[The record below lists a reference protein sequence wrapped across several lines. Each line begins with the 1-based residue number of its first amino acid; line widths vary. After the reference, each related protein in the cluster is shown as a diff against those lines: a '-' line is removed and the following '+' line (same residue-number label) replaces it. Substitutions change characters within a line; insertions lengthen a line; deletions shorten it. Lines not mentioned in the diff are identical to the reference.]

1 MAQTGFTPIQLYY
14 SSTTTNVPLAADLA
28 NGELAI
34 NITDG
39 KLFYKDNANAVQ
51 VIGWKVVPATAG
63 GTGQTSYAVGDLI
76 YANTTTTL
84 AKLPDVA
91 TGNALISGGVNTAPA
106 WGKIGLTTHV
116 SGVLPVANG
125 GTNASTASIT
135 SFNNITGYTASG
147 ATGTTSTN
155 LVFSTNPSITTPT
168 LVGDVTLSTGNLV
181 FNTTDKGVSS
191 GVTNGT
197 LNVDTNGTGPI
208 ATRFTYR
215 QFMKRGTISSTTF
228 SATLAFT
235 SQGTSWSNHVIEFMA
250 VAQVG
255 GASTRYGGL
264 IRYIVAS
271 LDSGS
276 GLQGPTALGS
286 DLSGLTASTSISGN
300 SFTVTFTAGATLDNY
315 SIYARVLTSY
325 GGGVPT
331 AMS

>member
-1 MAQTGFTPIQLYY
+1 MADKKISALTAA
-14 SSTTTNVPLAADLA
+14 STPLA
-28 NGELAI
+28 
-34 NITDG
+34 
-39 KLFYKDNANAVQ
+39 
-51 VIGWKVVPATAG
+51 
-63 GTGQTSYAVGDLI
+63 GTE
-76 YANTTTTL
+76 
-84 AKLPDVA
+84 
-91 TGNALISGGVNTAPA
+91 
-106 WGKIGLTTHV
+106 
-116 SGVLPVANG
+116 VLPIVQ
-125 GTNASTASIT
+125 
-135 SFNNITGYTASG
+135 SG
-147 ATGTTSTN
+147 ATVKVATDDLTVKNVRSNATSG
-155 LVFSTNPSITTPT
+155 LLQVVGPAAASTRVMTTPDANFT
-168 LVGDVTLSTGNLV
+168 VARTDAAQSFTGDQTLSTGNLV
-181 FNTTDKGVSS
+181 FGTTDKGVSS

-235 SQGTSWSNHVIEFMA
+235 SQSTSWSNHVIEFMA

-276 GLQGPTALGS
+276 ALQGPTALAS
-286 DLSGLTASTSISGN
+286 DLSGLSASTSISGN